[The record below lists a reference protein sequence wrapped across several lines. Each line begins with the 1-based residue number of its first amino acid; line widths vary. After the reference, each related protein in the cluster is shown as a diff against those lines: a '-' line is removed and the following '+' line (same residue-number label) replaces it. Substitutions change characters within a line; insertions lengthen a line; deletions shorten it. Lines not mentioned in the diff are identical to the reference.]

1 MSRTD
6 CGDGTNTFTP
16 EPGEEINCTVTN
28 YGGIPLQIDKDSYG
42 GDGEFEFHLVNS
54 SASFETNV
62 QVVTTGSA
70 GDGTGRGSGTLGLS
84 NIGTYTITENDAPG
98 WEESSNISCTV
109 THADHTTTDS
119 AGSFTVGWN
128 DEVSCFAFNL
138 WLADVSLSKVVSGP
152 TKVQPGGTTQY
163 TFTVTNHDPD
173 HWAMGLK
180 LNDPMP
186 QYLTA
191 TDTPTPGCSIA
202 SNTLKCDVMVAPG
215 GTSTYVVNVK
225 VADDAPTPVSLQ
237 NTATL
242 TQIDIT
248 NNSFVSAGES
258 AAVLGIVPTGSESQA
273 LALAALLSVLFGAAL
288 VFAGRRQMA

>member
-109 THADHTTTDS
+109 THADHTTRVAGPCARCTAVGVVRRS
-119 AGSFTVGWN
+119 AGVRRS
-128 DEVSCFAFNL
+128 
-138 WLADVSLSKVVSGP
+138 P
-152 TKVQPGGTTQY
+152 T
-163 TFTVTNHDPD
+163 D
-173 HWAMGLK
+173 GLT
-180 LNDPMP
+180 P
-186 QYLTA
+186 LTR
-191 TDTPTPGCSIA
+191 
-202 SNTLKCDVMVAPG
+202 
-215 GTSTYVVNVK
+215 
-225 VADDAPTPVSLQ
+225 
-237 NTATL
+237 
-242 TQIDIT
+242 
-248 NNSFVSAGES
+248 AGLRS
-258 AAVLGIVPTGSESQA
+258 AARP
-273 LALAALLSVLFGAAL
+273 
-288 VFAGRRQMA
+288 